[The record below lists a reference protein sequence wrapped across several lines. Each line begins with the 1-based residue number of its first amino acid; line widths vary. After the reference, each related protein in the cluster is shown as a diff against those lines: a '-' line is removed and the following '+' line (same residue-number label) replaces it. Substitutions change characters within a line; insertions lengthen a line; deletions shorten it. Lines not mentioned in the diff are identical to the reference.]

1 MTVYTVTKVLTN
13 KYGEPECEELG
24 VFHKS
29 KKAQKVLEK
38 QFAADLNKMLK
49 AKTNPDCLVMTW
61 LDRFFAEISIRA
73 INPLDKKPNERKC
86 RYYIA
91 KFTIR

>member
-29 KKAQKVLEK
+29 EKAQKVLEK

-61 LDRFFAEISIRA
+61 LDRFFAEISTRA
-73 INPLDKKPNERKC
+73 INPLDNKPNERKY
-86 RYYIA
+86 RYYVG
-91 KFTIR
+91 KTTVK

>member
-1 MTVYTVTKVLTN
+1 MIAYTVTKVLTN

-29 KKAQKVLEK
+29 DKAQKVLEK
-38 QFAADLNKMLK
+38 QFTADLNKMLK

-73 INPLDKKPNERKC
+73 INPLDKKPNERKY